1 MSDNIN
7 TEMVLLIDTAI
18 DKWLAVNTPEE
29 ITKSVN
35 STLDTF
41 KDEITL
47 KLLGFDKSYGDRNWR
62 LDHCN
67 GRSGNS
73 PAGEYLR
80 DTQSV
85 IVRQW
90 LDNVPLPE
98 LSPSQLKSISRD
110 FGDVYLR
117 ALKKSLTALVETK
130 AKEDSQK
137 LLDEIINTDS
147 IENYL
152 KTKALIQS

>member
-1 MSDNIN
+1 MSDNMN
-7 TEMVLLIDTAI
+7 TEMIQLIDTAI
-18 DKWLAVNTPEE
+18 DNWLAVNTPDVIE
-29 ITKSVN
+29 KSIN
-35 STLDTF
+35 KKLDEH

-47 KLLGFDKSYGDRNWR
+47 KLLGFDKNYGDRNWK

-90 LDNVPLPE
+90 LDKVPIPE
-98 LSPSQLKSISRD
+98 LTTTQLKKLSSD
-110 FGDVYLR
+110 FNEVYLR
-117 ALKKSLTALVETK
+117 ALKKSLTTLVETK
-130 AKEDSQK
+130 AKEDSHK
-137 LLDEIINTDS
+137 LLKEIISTDN

>member
-1 MSDNIN
+1 MSDNMN
-7 TEMVLLIDTAI
+7 TEMIQLIDTAI
-18 DKWLAVNTPEE
+18 DNWLAVNTPDVIE
-29 ITKSVN
+29 KSIN
-35 STLDTF
+35 KKLDEH

-47 KLLGFDKSYGDRNWR
+47 KLLGFDKNYGDRNWK

-90 LDNVPLPE
+90 LDKVPLPE
-98 LSPSQLKSISRD
+98 LTPTQLKKLSSD
-110 FGDVYLR
+110 FNEVYLR
-117 ALKKSLTALVETK
+117 ALKKSLTTLVETK
-130 AKEDSQK
+130 AKEDSHK
-137 LLDEIINTDS
+137 LLKEIISTDN

>member
-7 TEMVLLIDTAI
+7 TEMVQLIDTAI

-90 LDNVPLPE
+90 LDKVPLPE
-98 LSPSQLKSISRD
+98 LSPNQLKSISLD

>member
-7 TEMVLLIDTAI
+7 TEIVQLIDTAI

-35 STLDTF
+35 STLDKH

-47 KLLGFDKSYGDRNWR
+47 KLLGFDKSYGDRVWK

-67 GRSGNS
+67 GRAGNS
-73 PAGEYLR
+73 PAGDYLKE
-80 DTQSV
+80 TQSV
-85 IVRQW
+85 VVKQW
-90 LDNVPLPE
+90 LDKVPLPE
-98 LSPSQLKSISRD
+98 LTPTQLSRLSID

>member
-7 TEMVLLIDTAI
+7 TEMVQLIDTAI

-35 STLDTF
+35 SRLDTF

-47 KLLGFDKSYGDRNWR
+47 KLLGFDKSYGDRNWS

-90 LDNVPLPE
+90 LDKVPLPE
-98 LSPSQLKSISRD
+98 LSPSQLKSISID
-110 FGDVYLR
+110 FGDMYLR

-152 KTKALIQS
+152 KAKELIQS

>member
-7 TEMVLLIDTAI
+7 TELVLLIDTAI

-90 LDNVPLPE
+90 LDKVPLPE
-98 LSPSQLKSISRD
+98 LSPNQLKSISLD

-117 ALKKSLTALVETK
+117 ALKKSLTTLVETK

-152 KTKALIQS
+152 KTKELIQS

>member
-1 MSDNIN
+1 MSDNMN
-7 TEMVLLIDTAI
+7 TEMIQLIDTAI
-18 DKWLAVNTPEE
+18 DNWLAVNTPDVL
-29 ITKSVN
+29 TKSIN
-35 STLDTF
+35 KKLDEH

-47 KLLGFDKSYGDRNWR
+47 KLLGFDKNYGDRNWK

-90 LDNVPLPE
+90 LDSVPLPE
-98 LSPSQLKSISRD
+98 LSTTQLKKLSSD
-110 FGDVYLR
+110 FNEVYLR
-117 ALKKSLTALVETK
+117 ALKKSLTTLVETK
-130 AKEDSQK
+130 AKEDSHK
-137 LLDEIINTDS
+137 LLKEIISTDN